1 MSTQVLGTESF
12 LTTPDVNGQLV
23 MLNGG
28 GTGTITS
35 GTLAG
40 RPAAST
46 AGNLYIDT
54 TNNNIWRD
62 TGAAWTSLSRVLQ
75 VVTGSIPAATGTS
88 TITTALTAV
97 PILAD
102 GVTAW
107 TTSFTPISASSKL
120 IISFDLTV
128 AHGTAAR
135 TVIASIFAGST
146 NIGSAAAYLATINT
160 PGSIGVYIVYSP
172 GSTAAI
178 TFTAKVGAT
187 AAGTIAISQVN
198 STTGTLGGAAATEYT
213 IMEIL

>member
-1 MSTQVLGTESF
+1 MQVLGTESF

-28 GTGTITS
+28 GTGTIAS
-35 GTLAG
+35 GTLAS

-62 TGAAWTSLSRVLQ
+62 TGATWVSLSRVLQ
-75 VVTGSIPAATGTS
+75 VVSGPIPATTGTT
-88 TITTALTAV
+88 TITTGLAGT

-102 GVTAW
+102 GILVW
-107 TTSFTPISASSKL
+107 TTSFTPVSASSRL

-128 AHGTAAR
+128 AHNTAGR
-135 TVIASIFAGST
+135 TIIASVFAGST
-146 NIGSAAAYLATINT
+146 NIGSAAAYLATANT
-160 PGSIGVYIVYSP
+160 PGSVGVYIVYSP

-178 TFTAKVGAT
+178 TFTAKVGST
-187 AAGTIAISQVN
+187 GSGTIAASQVN
-198 STTGTLGGAAATEYT
+198 TSTGTLGGAAATEYT

>member
-1 MSTQVLGTESF
+1 MQVLGTESF

-28 GTGTITS
+28 STGTITT
-35 GTLAG
+35 GTLAA

-62 TGAAWTSLSRVLQ
+62 TGAAWVSLNRVLQ
-75 VVTGSIPAATGTS
+75 VVSGAIPATTGTAQ
-88 TITTALTAV
+88 ITTALTAV
-97 PILAD
+97 PVLAD
-102 GVTAW
+102 GTTAW
-107 TTSFTPISASSKL
+107 TTSFTPISTSSKL

-128 AHGTAAR
+128 AHGSAAR
-135 TVIASIFAGST
+135 TVITSVFAGST
-146 NIGSAAAYLATINT
+146 NIGSAAIYLATANT

-172 GSTAAI
+172 GSTSAI
-178 TFTAKVGAT
+178 TFTAKAGAT
-187 AAGTIAISQVN
+187 GNGTFAISQVN

>member
-1 MSTQVLGTESF
+1 MQVLGTESF
-12 LTTPDVNGQLV
+12 LTIPDVNGQLV

-28 GTGTITS
+28 NTGTITS
-35 GTLAG
+35 GTLAA

-62 TGAAWTSLSRVLQ
+62 TGAAWVSLSRVLQ
-75 VVTGSIPAATGTS
+75 VVSGAIAATTGTS
-88 TITTALTAV
+88 QITTSLTTT

-107 TTSFTPISASSKL
+107 TTSFTPISSASKL

-128 AHGTAAR
+128 AHGSAAR
-135 TVIASIFAGST
+135 TIIASVFAGST
-146 NIGSAAAYLATINT
+146 NIGSAAAYLATANT
-160 PGSIGVYIVYSP
+160 PGSIGVYIVYAQAS
-172 GSTAAI
+172 GASI
-178 TFTAKVGAT
+178 TFTSKVGAT
-187 AAGTIAISQVN
+187 AGGTIAISQVN

-213 IMEIL
+213 IMEII

>member
-1 MSTQVLGTESF
+1 MQVLGTESF
-12 LTTPDVNGQLV
+12 LTIPDVNGQLV

-28 GTGTITS
+28 STGTITT
-35 GTLAG
+35 GTLGA

-46 AGNLYIDT
+46 AGNLYVDT

-62 TGAAWTSLSRVLQ
+62 TGAVWTSLSRVLQ
-75 VVTGSIPAATGTS
+75 VVTGSIPATTGTAQ
-88 TITTALTAV
+88 ITTALTAV
-97 PILAD
+97 PVLAD
-102 GVTAW
+102 GTTAW

-128 AHGTAAR
+128 AHGSSAR
-135 TVIASIFAGST
+135 TIIASVFAGST
-146 NIGSAAAYLATINT
+146 NIGSAAVYLATANT
-160 PGSIGVYIVYSP
+160 PGRIGVYLVYSP

-178 TFTAKVGAT
+178 TFTAKAGAT
-187 AAGTIAISQVN
+187 AGGTFAISQVN